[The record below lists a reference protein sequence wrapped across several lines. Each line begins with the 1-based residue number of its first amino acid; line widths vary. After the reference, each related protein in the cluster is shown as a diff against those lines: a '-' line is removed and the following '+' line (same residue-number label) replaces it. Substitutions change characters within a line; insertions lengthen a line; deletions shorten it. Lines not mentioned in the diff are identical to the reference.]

1 MSGAGDTDPTDVM
14 AQSRREAGFSR
25 QLQQDK
31 RIALHPRRGGSPG
44 YAIWYRA
51 Q

>member
-1 MSGAGDTDPTDVM
+1 MPGAGDTDPTDVM